1 MDAQKTKTKKSKLSI
16 LISWAFMLLIIGGLI
31 LLILSNR
38 DKFSEYKET
47 LLHVNLVTL
56 FIVLLVTMSAN
67 FFRGWRWYYLVL
79 AIKNNISLINIF
91 RVTFSALAANF
102 TMPGKLG
109 VPVKA
114 VLLKKTE
121 NIEVGKS
128 LPSILGEIF
137 IEHSSEILIAIVSVF
152 IGGHIS
158 KLTATSSKIADDQG
172 VVMNIGIA
180 VGILLLGAV
189 AWFAFKRKLK
199 SMDFIHN
206 FMEAI
211 HLTKKRVDYVV
222 YSYIITI
229 VNLIISYYVF
239 WMVVATLGHP
249 EVDLT
254 FVIFAGTITNFLGL
268 ISPIPGGVGV
278 REITIYGLYDFY
290 YGLGGI
296 AFLAIVLMRLITY
309 LSLFLCFL
317 LERFYSEVIVARK
330 KREVIVSQ

>member
-1 MDAQKTKTKKSKLSI
+1 MEEQKVKPKKSMLSI
-16 LISWAFMLLIIGGLI
+16 LINWAFIVLIIGGLF
-31 LLILSNR
+31 LLIHSNR
-38 DKFSEYKET
+38 DKFDEYKET
-47 LLHVNLVTL
+47 LLQVNVATL
-56 FIVLLVTMSAN
+56 FIVLVATISAN

-79 AIKNNISLINIF
+79 AIKKDISLINIF

-121 NIEVGKS
+121 NVEVGKS

-137 IEHSSEILIAIVSVF
+137 IEVSSEISIALVCVF
-152 IGGHIS
+152 IGGHLS
-158 KLTATSSKIADDQG
+158 KLTSTANKIAGDQG
-172 VVMNIGIA
+172 VIMNIGIA
-180 VGILLLGAV
+180 VGILLLGAL

-199 SMDFIHN
+199 ASDFIHN

-211 HLTKKRVDYVV
+211 HLTKKRVDYLI
-222 YSYIITI
+222 YSYVITI
-229 VNLIISYYVF
+229 VNLLISYYVF

-268 ISPIPGGVGV
+268 ISPFPGGVGV

-296 AFLAIVLMRLITY
+296 AFLAIVVMRLITY

-317 LERFYSEVIVARK
+317 MERVYSEVIVARK
-330 KREVIVSQ
+330 KRECIVSQ